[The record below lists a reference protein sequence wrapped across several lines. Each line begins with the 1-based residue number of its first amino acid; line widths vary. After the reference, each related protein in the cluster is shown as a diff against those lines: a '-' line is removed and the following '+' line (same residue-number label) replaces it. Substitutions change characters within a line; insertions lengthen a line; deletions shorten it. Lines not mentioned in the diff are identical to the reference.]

1 MSEGIDAN
9 KTIDSHKCIICNYY
23 YFLKVSFRFQKQKKG
38 KRSDCYDLMQKTM
51 SFNNVTIVF
60 LKELI
65 IEYIL
70 VI

>member
-1 MSEGIDAN
+1 MLGF
-9 KTIDSHKCIICNYY
+9 KRK
-23 YFLKVSFRFQKQKKG
+23 KQ

-70 VI
+70 VIWVKMKPNKFR